1 MDGMVDEIQIGMDK
15 TFEILD
21 KIDILSLYDIRKQM
35 RVCDL
40 MDKVEGFVKSNS
52 TLRAMMDD
60 SFENEFFNF
69 VNECEFIDYLTER
82 YGNNIRF
89 DEVTITYTYLAA
101 IAKRPL
107 TDEMLFAKGWKSEM
121 SGHVYVFKH
130 KDVCGFE
137 IAAYNHNGTS
147 VYYVHGTNI
156 CLKYEE
162 DLDAFVELSN
172 KLDKNCDW
180 L

>member
-1 MDGMVDEIQIGMDK
+1 MDEMQIGMDK

-21 KIDILSLYDIRKQM
+21 KVDILSLYDIHKEM

-52 TLRAMMDD
+52 TLRSMMDK
-60 SFENEFFNF
+60 SFENELFNF

-89 DEVTITYTYLAA
+89 NEITTTYTYLSA

-107 TDEMLFAKGWKSEM
+107 TDEMLFAKGWNDEM
-121 SGHVYVFKH
+121 NGYVYVFKH

-162 DLDAFVELSN
+162 DLDAFVEMSN
-172 KLDKNCDW
+172 KLDRNCDW

>member
-1 MDGMVDEIQIGMDK
+1 MMDKIQIGMDK

-21 KIDILSLYDIRKQM
+21 KVDILSLYDVHKQM

-52 TLRAMMDD
+52 TLRSMMDD
-60 SFENEFFNF
+60 SFENELFNF
-69 VNECEFIDYLTER
+69 VNEYEFSDYLTER
-82 YGNNIRF
+82 YGNNTRIN
-89 DEVTITYTYLAA
+89 EVITTYTYLSV
-101 IAKRPL
+101 ITKRPL

-121 SGHVYVFKH
+121 SGHDYVFKH
-130 KDVCGFE
+130 KDVYGFE
-137 IAAYNHNGTS
+137 IAAYDRNGTS

-172 KLDKNCDW
+172 KLDRNCDW

>member
-1 MDGMVDEIQIGMDK
+1 MVDEMQIGMDK

-21 KIDILSLYDIRKQM
+21 KVDILSLYDVRKQM

-52 TLRAMMDD
+52 TLCSMMDD
-60 SFENEFFNF
+60 SFGNDLFNF
-69 VNECEFIDYLTER
+69 VNESEFNDYLTER
-82 YGNNIRF
+82 YGNEIFLN
-89 DEVTITYTYLAA
+89 EVITTYTYLSV
-101 IAKRPL
+101 ITKRPL
-107 TDEMLFAKGWKSEM
+107 TDEMLFANGRQTER
-121 SGHVYVFKH
+121 SGHDYVFKH
-130 KDVCGFE
+130 KDVYGFE
-137 IAAYNHNGTS
+137 IAAYDRNGTS

-162 DLDAFVELSN
+162 DLDSFVEMSN
-172 KLDKNCDW
+172 KLDRNCDW

>member
-1 MDGMVDEIQIGMDK
+1 MAIDEMQIGMDK

-35 RVCDL
+35 RVSEL

-60 SFENEFFNF
+60 FFENEFFNF

-89 DEVTITYTYLAA
+89 NEVTTTYTYLSD
-101 IAKRPL
+101 IDKRAL
-107 TDEMLFAKGWKSEM
+107 TDELLFAKGWKTEM
-121 SGHVYVFKH
+121 SGHDYVFKH
-130 KDVCGFE
+130 KDVHGFE
-137 IAAYNHNGTS
+137 IDVFDHNGTLI
-147 VYYVHGTNI
+147 YYVHGTNI

-162 DLDAFVELSN
+162 DLDAFVEMAN
-172 KLDKNCDW
+172 KLDRNSD
-180 L
+180 

>member
-1 MDGMVDEIQIGMDK
+1 MDEMQIGMDK

-21 KIDILSLYDIRKQM
+21 KVDILSLYDVRKQM

-52 TLRAMMDD
+52 TLRSMMDD

-69 VNECEFIDYLTER
+69 VSECEFIDYLDER
-82 YGNNIRF
+82 YGRTIRF
-89 DEVTITYTYLAA
+89 NEVTTTYTYLW
-101 IAKRPL
+101 IITERL
-107 TDEMLFAKGWKSEM
+107 LSDELLFAKGWNAEM
-121 SGHVYVFKH
+121 SGIDYVFKH
-130 KDVCGFE
+130 KDVRSFE
-137 IAAYNHNGTS
+137 IDAYDHNGTS

-162 DLDAFVELSN
+162 
-172 KLDKNCDW
+172 
-180 L
+180 

>member
-1 MDGMVDEIQIGMDK
+1 MTIDDIQKGMDK
-15 TFEILD
+15 TKEILD
-21 KIDILSLYDIRKQM
+21 KVDILSLYDMRKQM
-35 RVCDL
+35 CVCDL

-52 TLRAMMDD
+52 TLRSMMDD
-60 SFENEFFNF
+60 SFENELFNF

-89 DEVTITYTYLAA
+89 NEVISTYTYLSVVS
-101 IAKRPL
+101 KRPL
-107 TDEMLFAKGWKSEM
+107 TDEMLFAKGWQTEM
-121 SGHVYVFKH
+121 SGHDYVFKH
-130 KDVCGFE
+130 KDVDGFK
-137 IAAYNHNGTS
+137 IAAYDHNGTS

-162 DLDAFVELSN
+162 GLDAFVEMSN
-172 KLDKNCDW
+172 KLDINCDW